1 MVKSFFWKQCVKSN
15 LEIERVSKNE
25 TESFSF
31 FIKEIFSE
39 KRENKYVLSLTI
51 RVVCVIFKLIRKKR
65 NSSE

>member
-1 MVKSFFWKQCVKSN
+1 MIVKSLYEDFFS
-15 LEIERVSKNE
+15 LKNE
-25 TESFSF
+25 IESFSF
-31 FIKEIFSE
+31 FIKETFSE

>member
-1 MVKSFFWKQCVKSN
+1 MSVKSLYEDFFS
-15 LEIERVSKNE
+15 LKNE

-31 FIKEIFSE
+31 FAKEMFSE

>member
-1 MVKSFFWKQCVKSN
+1 MSVKSLYEDFFS
-15 LEIERVSKNE
+15 LKNE
-25 TESFSF
+25 IESFSF

>member
-1 MVKSFFWKQCVKSN
+1 MSVKSLYEDFFS
-15 LEIERVSKNE
+15 LKNE
-25 TESFSF
+25 IESFSF

-51 RVVCVIFKLIRKKR
+51 RVVCVIFKLIRKRR